1 MEKFADFADEQPLDG
16 DKIKIDE
23 IINKEITV
31 TGYNI
36 NSSKYKTNNSTKCL
50 KLQININ
57 NKHYVLFTGSSVLLD
72 QIEKY
77 KSHIPFIATITKI
90 DKFYSF
96 S

>member
-16 DKIKIDE
+16 DKIRIDE
-23 IINKEITV
+23 IINKEIIV

-36 NSSKYKTNNSTKCL
+36 NNSKYRANNSEKCL
-50 KLQININ
+50 KLQINID
-57 NKHYVLFTGSSVLLD
+57 NKHYIIFTGSTVLID
-72 QIEKY
+72 QIKKY
-77 KSHIPFIATITKI
+77 ESHIPFITIITKI